1 MTLKDIY
8 KTCGGYHFVYKE
20 EKNKYSKED
29 IDIIIK
35 QKRKNFKPIICL
47 DDNIVYYNINDICIK
62 YKINNSECVI
72 RCCKNKNRTANKYHF
87 MYLEDFKQAT
97 NDEIQ
102 FKKSYISNK
111 RKIYCL
117 TTNEIFDSVVEACK
131 KYNLHSS
138 GVINCCKKIISNTKG
153 YVFEYLSWHT

>member
-47 DDNIVYYNINDICIK
+47 DDNIVYYNINDICTK
-62 YKINNSECVI
+62 YKIKSPECVI
-72 RCCKNKNRTANKYHF
+72 RCCKNKSKTANTYHF

-97 NDEIQ
+97 NDEVEL
-102 FKKSYISNK
+102 KKSYINNK
-111 RKIYCL
+111 RNIYCL
-117 TTNEIFDSVVEACK
+117 TTNEIFDSIAEACK

-153 YVFEYLSWHT
+153 YVFEYLS